1 MAHQVNSGFGRD
13 SQRSQS
19 SFSARILLVD
29 DFEPWRRSV
38 RSSLEPHKQ
47 FEIVGEAADGL
58 EAVQKA
64 QELKPDLVLLDIG
77 LPNLNGIEA
86 ASRIAELVPE
96 AKILFV
102 TQNYDADVLRAALS
116 NGARGCILKMDAV
129 HELLP
134 AVEAVLR
141 GKKFVSRRLLSRLER
156 HGVIVLDRA
165 PDL

>member
-1 MAHQVNSGFGRD
+1 M
-13 SQRSQS
+13 
-19 SFSARILLVD
+19 
-29 DFEPWRRSV
+29 
-38 RSSLEPHKQ
+38 
-47 FEIVGEAADGL
+47 
-58 EAVQKA
+58 
-64 QELKPDLVLLDIG
+64 KPDLILLDIG

-86 ASRIAELVPE
+86 ASRIADLVSE

-116 NGARGCILKMDAV
+116 NGAERCILKMDAV

-141 GKKFVSRRLLSRLER
+141 GEKFVSRRLLSQLEPHR
-156 HGVIVLDRA
+156 VIALDRA